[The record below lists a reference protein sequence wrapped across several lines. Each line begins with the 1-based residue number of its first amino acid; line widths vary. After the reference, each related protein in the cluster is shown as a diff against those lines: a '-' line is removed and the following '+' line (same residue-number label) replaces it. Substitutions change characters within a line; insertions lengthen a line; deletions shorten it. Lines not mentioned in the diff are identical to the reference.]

1 MEGGKETTL
10 VAGEADER
18 GSNRDATHSGIDTT
32 SQEVLRDTVLPTK
45 DDVARVIACSNAI
58 LAQMLPFVHLI
69 SKATNISRLP
79 DALNAKTRLDCS

>member
-1 MEGGKETTL
+1 M

-18 GSNRDATHSGIDTT
+18 GSNRDATHSGIYTT

-45 DDVARVIACSNAI
+45 DVARVIACSNAI

-79 DALNAKTRLDCS
+79 DALNAKTGFDCF